1 MTTKGSDIENLDCN
15 DSAILNR
22 EGWFLLTYY
31 QTRDKPT
38 GSRAHKLAIDKAMS
52 IDRKAGLRIHKKVN
66 IQFLKFGNTGKSLN
80 PYKSFVT

>member
-1 MTTKGSDIENLDCN
+1 MSAEGSEIKNLDSE

-31 QTRDKPT
+31 QTKDNPT

-52 IDRKAGLRIHKKVN
+52 VDRKAGLRIHKKGEYTV
-66 IQFLKFGNTGKSLN
+66 FE
-80 PYKSFVT
+80 VWEHW